1 MKTSIS
7 ISLIR
12 NLVALVGAA
21 CLVAA
26 CGPSE
31 EEIKAQ
37 ADAEAATRAATKARI
52 AKQQA
57 AADPLHNMAHAV
69 AIGKTQPVFDLKYDI
84 TKKPIVGEPIEIELA
99 FVPMFPGDSFHAT
112 ISPASHGLTLEG
124 NLTPSTSEVKAGEPW
139 RIKLIAHAAAPLAY
153 YFNIAADH
161 NASGVRSTRNF
172 AIPLFASAVASATP
186 SATPGATAP
195 AAK

>member
-1 MKTSIS
+1 MKNSMSIR
-7 ISLIR
+7 LVR
-12 NLVALVGAA
+12 NLVACVGAA

-31 EEIKAQ
+31 EELKAQ
-37 ADAEAATRAATKARI
+37 ADAEAATRAATKARM
-52 AKQQA
+52 AQQKA

-84 TKKPIVGEPIEIELA
+84 ASKPMVGEPIEIELA

-112 ISPASHGLTLEG
+112 IASASPGLTLEG
-124 NLTPSTSEVKAGEPW
+124 NLTPTTSDVKAGEAW
-139 RIKLIAHAAAPLAY
+139 RIKLIAHAAAPVAY
-153 YFNIAADH
+153 YFNVNADH

-172 AIPLFASAVASATP
+172 SIPLFVA
-186 SATPGATAP
+186 AP
-195 AAK
+195 AAAVSDETAKN